1 MNRLNLIKN
10 SNNFQMAL
18 PHILRQHDIAAYLA
32 STYVGLTQIELQLGL
47 EAFQRGSK
55 FFVLLCYFC
64 CFWRFFYVY
73 LSCFI
78 DSVLL

>member
-1 MNRLNLIKN
+1 MNRQNYQEQQQF
-10 SNNFQMAL
+10 SD
-18 PHILRQHDIAAYLA
+18 DIAAYLA

-64 CFWRFFYVY
+64 CFWRFFMCTYPV
-73 LSCFI
+73 LSIRCFYE
-78 DSVLL
+78 